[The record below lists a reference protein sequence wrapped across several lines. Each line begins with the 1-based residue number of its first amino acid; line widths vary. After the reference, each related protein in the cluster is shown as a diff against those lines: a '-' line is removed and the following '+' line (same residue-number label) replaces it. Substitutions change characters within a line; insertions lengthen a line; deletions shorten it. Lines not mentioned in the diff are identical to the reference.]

1 MRMMRAALGL
11 AAVLVVVAGSVQA
24 APRTDAAKL
33 AVAREMIAAWKVAD
47 WRKVADLFAPDGVL
61 RSMMIEP
68 VTGRAAIY
76 QRVSALGKGAPGGVL
91 LDVAHMGVIDG
102 LVFIER
108 TDRFVYNGH
117 AGSTPVV
124 GVLDIRGGKVREW
137 REYYDRASLLREMGV
152 APTVDPGAK
161 P

>member
-1 MRMMRAALGL
+1 MKRVLGL
-11 AAVLVVVAGSVQA
+11 VALAFTLAMAA
-24 APRTDAAKL
+24 APMGAIAAETDAGRI
-33 AVAREMIAAWKVAD
+33 AVAREMIAAWKAAD
-47 WRKVADLFAPDGVL
+47 WRKVADLFAEDGTL

-76 QRVSALGKGAPGGVL
+76 DRIAALGKGAPGGVT

-117 AGSTPVV
+117 PGAVPVV
-124 GVLDIRGGKVREW
+124 GVLDIRDGHVKEW
-137 REYYDRASLLREMGV
+137 REYYDRAQLLKALGGPE
-152 APTVDPGAK
+152 K
-161 P
+161 

>member
-47 WRKVADLFAPDGVL
+47 LFAPDGVL

-76 QRVSALGKGAPGGVL
+76 QRVSALGKGAPGGVQ